1 MSKFTLD
8 IFRFDQATDDV
19 PHRDKV
25 EVDMPDTLT
34 VLDALEHAKAE
45 VDGSISFRRSCRSA
59 ICGSCSMNINGVT
72 GLACKTP
79 CNSVMRDDNS
89 IRIDP
94 MPNFQPMKDL
104 VVHMD
109 PFWDKYT
116 RLKPYLQPKD
126 RDEEHPTERRVSPE
140 DMKKLVE
147 VANCVMC
154 ATCYALCPVVSVDP
168 SFAGPAAIAYAYR
181 FIEDVRDDKT
191 NERLGQINDDYL
203 WLCAHCYACSYCPK
217 HVEPHERI
225 INVKQRTIKE
235 KVHLNQSGP
244 RHALVVNK
252 TIKQTGMLAETEVIL
267 GTVGRFNIRALL
279 KVTPLA
285 LRMVSRGKLTPVEMA
300 VGGTAPM
307 LGMPS
312 MKPIPKVDEVR
323 TIFESLEV
331 PTH

>member
-1 MSKFTLD
+1 MAYTLD
-8 IFRFDQATDDV
+8 IFRFDEAVDDI
-19 PHRDKV
+19 PHRDRV
-25 EVDMPDTLT
+25 EITELPDTAT

-45 VDGSISFRRSCRSA
+45 IDGSITFRRSCRSS
-59 ICGSCSMNINGVT
+59 ICGSCSMNINGTT

-79 CNSVMRDDNS
+79 VKAVLKSDRSVA
-89 IRIDP
+89 IDP
-94 MPNFQPMKDL
+94 MPNFQPMRDL

-126 RDEEHPTERRVSPE
+126 ADSDHATERRVSPE
-140 DMKKLVE
+140 DMHKLVA

-168 SFAGPAAIAYAYR
+168 AFAGPAAIAYAYR
-181 FIEDVRDDKT
+181 FIEDVRDGASKD
-191 NERLGQINDDYL
+191 RLAQISEDYL

-217 HVEPHERI
+217 HVDPNDRI
-225 INVKQRTIKE
+225 IDVKRRAIHD
-235 KVHLNQSGP
+235 KVMLDERGP
-244 RHALVVNK
+244 RHALVVTK

-267 GTVGRFNIRALL
+267 GTVGRFNVRGLL

-285 LRMVSRGKLTPVEMA
+285 MRMVARGKLTPIEMV

-307 LGMPS
+307 MGLPS
-312 MKPIPKVDEVR
+312 IEPIPKINEVKI
-323 TIFESLEV
+323 IFESLEV
-331 PTH
+331 SV